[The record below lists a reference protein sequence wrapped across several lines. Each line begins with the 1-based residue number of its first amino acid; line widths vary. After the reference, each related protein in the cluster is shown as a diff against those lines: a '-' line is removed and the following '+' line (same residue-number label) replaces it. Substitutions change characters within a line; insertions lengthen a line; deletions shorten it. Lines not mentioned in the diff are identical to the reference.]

1 MIRHV
6 AQMAHETCENVR
18 GGHGVFEKE
27 HLITAEELRG
37 FGKMAARITL
47 QKGQSIGR
55 HSHTEDGEM
64 YIILSGCASVDDNGT
79 PQELH
84 AGDVM
89 WTAHGE
95 FHSIENRQD
104 APLCFLAIV
113 VD

>member
-1 MIRHV
+1 
-6 AQMAHETCENVR
+6 
-18 GGHGVFEKE
+18 
-27 HLITAEELRG
+27 
-37 FGKMAARITL
+37 
-47 QKGQSIGR
+47 
-55 HSHTEDGEM
+55 M